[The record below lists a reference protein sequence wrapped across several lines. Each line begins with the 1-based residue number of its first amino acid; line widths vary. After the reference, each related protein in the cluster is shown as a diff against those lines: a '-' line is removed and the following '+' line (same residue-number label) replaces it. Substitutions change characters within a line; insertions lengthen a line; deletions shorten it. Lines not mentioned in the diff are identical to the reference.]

1 MVIAIR
7 STAIGAFT
15 SRAKAEQAVCDL
27 LVGAF
32 GSDQVGIVLP
42 DAMAAAAGSAE
53 AGPMALWAG
62 SMFRSLIGVDIPDY
76 EVRSGDPPAGPRTGD
91 GSSGEPVSRSDRPP
105 LPLRRKVPGRVL
117 SHAPPGSA
125 DLQPHS
131 RSAAGKAEVFPV

>member
-15 SRAKAEQAVCDL
+15 SRAEAEQAVCDL

-53 AGPMALWAG
+53 AGRRHCG
-62 SMFRSLIGVDIPDY
+62 
-76 EVRSGDPPAGPRTGD
+76 PAQCFAR
-91 GSSGEPVSRSDRPP
+91 
-105 LPLRRKVPGRVL
+105 
-117 SHAPPGSA
+117 
-125 DLQPHS
+125 
-131 RSAAGKAEVFPV
+131 